1 MHTLTAAVVDA
12 INLSALTAVAGCKL
26 LPGSKD
32 SDSYQGANISR
43 YMRLVLLLALCI
55 AWCYVG
61 IEASSNFESLDFS
74 QSIKKKFSLSSYIT
88 EDHVDRIKS
97 LAYYAKSM
105 SINRV
110 SEQQAVSTDGEIEGR
125 ELFNLP
131 SGNLPGTKSGLSD
144 SCNNKICD
152 MYFYLLSCKVI
163 DIHLSKTCA
172 NYFLGYIFACSS
184 RPSPSDVFSAPYAC
198 LIELQDHLSPYLA
211 LVTSDDDATSIGSVL
226 DSYLGNIDSENCHS
240 NCYQNYITASQEFY
254 SSCYDDVT
262 KFPNNNTYSV
272 AANVLPL
279 FSTFRDTNCAENSN
293 GDNCFEM
300 LYSSSTS
307 SSSTSSIDLFD
318 MTCSSYSA
326 YYPYLCP
333 KFSAMGCCFANS
345 MTMVAQN
352 QLNATDLT
360 FLPPCLLRLL
370 HYNCPAVDPI
380 DFCKNGS
387 ASSMSVV
394 LQGQVQLKPLG
405 LAVLYPLPNVYD
417 KTIPVSGDTSTYS
430 SILWLETFIALT
442 LQAIPGLPGMSN
454 TSDVFS
460 LFNVEIVNY
469 NYYDNNGLTSS
480 SNGYPLSNPT
490 SDYTSANNGTFDFV
504 VVVPGLS
511 QKDVQTY
518 KAYSSTIKNYVLCT
532 LQKAYCGYDCSSSN
546 NNIAF
551 TNCAITDNK
560 VRLNLDVSTDAYTWT
575 APNQFVTENSALTHN
590 YSLLLTLASIFL
602 IVAANVV

>member
-1 MHTLTAAVVDA
+1 
-12 INLSALTAVAGCKL
+12 
-26 LPGSKD
+26 
-32 SDSYQGANISR
+32 
-43 YMRLVLLLALCI
+43 
-55 AWCYVG
+55 
-61 IEASSNFESLDFS
+61 
-74 QSIKKKFSLSSYIT
+74 
-88 EDHVDRIKS
+88 
-97 LAYYAKSM
+97 M

-110 SEQQAVSTDGEIEGR
+110 SEQQAVSADGESEGR

-226 DSYLGNIDSENCHS
+226 DSYLGNIDSENCRS

-254 SSCYDDVT
+254 SSCYDDVL
-262 KFPNNNTYSV
+262 KYPNNNTYSV

-307 SSSTSSIDLFD
+307 SSSTTSIDLFD
-318 MTCSSYSA
+318 MTCSSYSL
-326 YYPYLCP
+326 YYLNLCP

-370 HYNCPAVDPI
+370 YYNCPAVDPI

-394 LQGQVQLKPLG
+394 VQGQVQLKPLG
-405 LAVLYPLPNVYD
+405 PPYSPPLYPLPNVYD
-417 KTIPVSGDTSTYS
+417 KTIPVSDDTSTYS
-430 SILWLETFIALT
+430 SILWLETFIAKT

-469 NYYDNNGLTSS
+469 NYYDNNGMTSS
-480 SNGYPLSNPT
+480 SDGYPLSDPT
-490 SDYTSANNGTFDFV
+490 SDYTSANNGNGNGTFDFV

-511 QKDVQTY
+511 QTDVQKY
-518 KAYSSTIKNYVLCT
+518 YLANSTIEYYLLCS
-532 LQKAYCGYDCSSSN
+532 LQKYYCGYVCGGN
-546 NNIAF
+546 NVVQALI
-551 TNCAITDNK
+551 NCATVDNN

-575 APNQFVTENSALTHN
+575 APNQFVTENSAGTHN